1 MRYVFFERI
10 FEKTSFMSML
20 PEFKCKRGTSVY
32 GQAALGAIGRLQA
45 VCRLYLT
52 TALNCES
59 IRPIFRQV
67 SGFTV
72 AQQPMIFT
80 WFLFN
85 STALL
90 KGMLT

>member
-1 MRYVFFERI
+1 
-10 FEKTSFMSML
+10 ML
-20 PEFKCKRGTSVY
+20 PEFKCKRGTAFTACELVLS
-32 GQAALGAIGRLQA
+32 GLN
-45 VCRLYLT
+45 LT

-72 AQQPMIFT
+72 AQQPMICT

-85 STALL
+85 SITFAGDAHP
-90 KGMLT
+90 KMTIKVKNEIAKIGKFREVP

>member
-1 MRYVFFERI
+1 MRADAELGLNL
-10 FEKTSFMSML
+10 TS
-20 PEFKCKRGTSVY
+20 
-32 GQAALGAIGRLQA
+32 
-45 VCRLYLT
+45 
-52 TALNCES
+52 ALNCES

-85 STALL
+85 GTAF
-90 KGMLT
+90 